1 MLSDCP
7 DFSPESKI
15 RSNKIKK
22 RICIIPNLNVLTL
35 REWFKIKYKLIDS
48 IRVITKNLGNT
59 IVSVTNGTA
68 IKLVKVESKSN
79 DLYNRVMLFDL
90 MTYLPRSC

>member
-22 RICIIPNLNVLTL
+22 RFCSIPNLNVLTL
-35 REWFKIKYKLIDS
+35 REWFTIKYKLIDS